1 MTQQQ
6 EIGIIAGLNGA
17 GTHPL
22 SAGFHAPGVSRL
34 PDADMQAAPAA
45 LARAAKSARE
55 LAALT
60 GTPLIVVRDGKLVEV
75 VIQHDMAKP
84 GHGIAHNQ

>member
-1 MTQQQ
+1 MTQQKK
-6 EIGIIAGLNGA
+6 IGIIAGLNGA
-17 GTHPL
+17 GAHPL
-22 SAGFHAPGVSRL
+22 SAGFHAPSVSRL
-34 PDADMQAAPAA
+34 PDADMQATPAA

-55 LAALT
+55 LAART

-84 GHGIAHNQ
+84 GHGVAHNQ

>member
-1 MTQQQ
+1 MTQQKK
-6 EIGIIAGLNGA
+6 IGSIAGLNSA
-17 GTHPL
+17 VKHPL
-22 SAGFHAPGVSRL
+22 SAGFNAPMVSRL
-34 PDADMQAAPAA
+34 PDTDMQAAPAA
-45 LARAAKSARE
+45 LARAAQSARE

-84 GHGIAHNQ
+84 GHGIAHDQ

>member
-1 MTQQQ
+1 MTQQKK
-6 EIGIIAGLNGA
+6 IGIIAGLNGA
-17 GTHPL
+17 GAHPL
-22 SAGFHAPGVSRL
+22 SAGFHAPSVSRL
-34 PDADMQAAPAA
+34 PDADIQATPAA

-55 LAALT
+55 LAART

-84 GHGIAHNQ
+84 GHGVAHHQ